1 MQKLCGSH
9 KNVNDFKLGEECILT
24 CLVLEIPCVGH
35 GLDMNLNWDFTHT
48 ISDLTCDL
56 EKKSPPEYFMYCK
69 NTSKTYQRYD
79 RKVV

>member
-56 EKKSPPEYFMYCK
+56 KK
-69 NTSKTYQRYD
+69 
-79 RKVV
+79 KVLLSILCTVRIHLKLTRGMTGR